1 MKDQPKNKI
10 TEINEENVER
20 LKSLFPKQNF
30 SLTESQESLLSAIA
44 ISDGSRATLSD
55 LAKILNESDSSQ
67 KSQNIKVLKE
77 RGLVHIP
84 YYSWDRSYFVDKSVF
99 FRVALNAVLYHP
111 DLVQKIRQKG
121 LFGNSE
127 RLNAIKNLAYTGNVP
142 EFNPYLWNEPDT
154 YGLFTD
160 VCYEPAFEPFFKK
173 LSADIIKGV
182 VNIKLNTLVFT
193 NTISAEKLDAAE
205 AFARK
210 YLSGNDQKQ
219 ALSAVDGNRYL
230 FSGVRGDS
238 LAPAAKI
245 SEWPYVVEAISSLYK
260 GDYDGAMAY
269 MDAAFKIRNKSVR
282 TKNVFYSPI
291 LAYFLIL
298 LYVLADT
305 EASRKKVA
313 QYMNKKIDDPWL
325 ENQRPAQLL
334 AMLAMGESDTFIR
347 QQVRFARMTEYGVTS
362 CILLDAVARRKAYE
376 TTFKVPVSGFAIVRY
391 ETGQCSP
398 EEAEELKKTYG
409 GTPVL
414 SRFKIKEAWELALE
428 KLSDAIGRPAPSA
441 EKPGERQRD
450 RRIYYLVCYDSE
462 VEIREQTRLKNGK
475 WGQGKRVSMSS
486 FTGGAYDDIC
496 DEYDQKL
503 KSRLNRY
510 CYINLDTAFPVLAGC
525 DRVYRNTCDP
535 ACRIEITEETPY
547 ISVQPKNGAYV
558 FSTNIPHGRYH
569 SDYQSENVVCRDK
582 LHYAV
587 IRLNRTQMQILKIL
601 EETGTKFPEA
611 SADAL
616 KDFAGKLSHV
626 IEVHSPLL
634 ESGSSLEVKQGSAM
648 LYFRIL
654 PKSGAFSALLFTRPL
669 DGGKL
674 TFFPGRGDAVYYD
687 SDEASRYQVKRDMR
701 GERQAL
707 DTFLSKTGLAEY
719 DAEDGLYELSAEEML
734 PIIDVCRS
742 LGDICVLEWP
752 EGRSLRV
759 LGSLTSQSINVH
771 IRSREQWFEVEGDVN
786 LSDGPALTLEQ
797 IMSAISSGGYGG
809 GYLRLG
815 ENEYVSLSDSLAKY
829 LKRLESVTQS
839 YRGGERISFFQT
851 GMLADI
857 VHKSNLNIHA
867 DKAYAERMAKVEE
880 AASLNPAVP
889 VALKAELRD
898 YQEVGFRWM
907 VRLDHWGAGACLA
920 DDMGL
925 GKTVQTIAFLLYKAS
940 AGASLVVA
948 PASVLMNWSR
958 ELARFSPSLNVTV
971 LNESDDRSVALS
983 SLGAYDVVLTTYGLL
998 VREKDAL
1005 SDVDWN
1011 VVCLDEAHTI
1021 KNRGTKMSEAAMSLK
1036 ALSRVILTGTPV
1048 QNYLGEL
1055 WNLFQFLNPGLL
1067 GSYESFREKFIAP
1080 IESSED
1086 KDRQA
1091 QLKRIIQPFMLRRT
1105 KSEVVEELPEKTEIY
1120 RSVPMSS
1127 SEQVAYEAMRLE
1139 AKNELARDT
1148 KLNMNALAAITRLRE
1163 AACAMALVK
1172 NGWTGEPTKLSALR
1186 ELVAEIISG
1195 GNSVLIFSQFT
1206 GFLDMASAMLEKEGV
1221 EHFYLQGST
1230 PIKKRQEM
1238 VNGFQHAEKPVFLI
1252 SLKAGGLGLNL
1263 TGANYVIHLDPW
1275 WNPAVEQQATDRA
1288 YRIGQQQN
1296 VTVYHLVAE
1305 NTIEEKILRL
1315 HKAKQNLADAILEGT
1330 GVSHAI
1336 TLDELRELI
1345 G

>member
-1 MKDQPKNKI
+1 MVQKN
-10 TEINEENVER
+10 TEENIER

-30 SLTESQESLLSAIA
+30 FLTESQESLLSAIA
-44 ISDGSRATLSD
+44 CTDGTHVSLTDITRVVF
-55 LAKILNESDSSQ
+55 ESNSAQ
-67 KSQNIKVLKE
+67 KEDIRVLRE
-77 RGLVHIP
+77 RGLVHTP
-84 YYSWDRSYFVDKSVF
+84 YYSWDRRYSVDDSVF
-99 FRVALNAVLYHP
+99 FRVSLNAVLYHSS
-111 DLVQKIRQKG
+111 LVQKIRQKG
-121 LFGNSE
+121 LYGNSE
-127 RLNAIKNLAYTGNVP
+127 RFNVIKTLSDTGTVP
-142 EFNPYLWNEPDT
+142 DLNPYLWNVSDK
-154 YGLFTD
+154 YGLFLD
-160 VCYEPAFEPFFKK
+160 ICYEPVFEPLFKK
-173 LSADIIKGV
+173 LSADVIKGV
-182 VNIKLNTLVFT
+182 VNIKLNTLVLT
-193 NTISAEKLDAAE
+193 NTVSAEKLDEAE
-205 AFARK
+205 TFARK
-210 YLSGNDQKQ
+210 YLSGNSLLQS
-219 ALSAVDGNRYL
+219 LSSIDGHRYL
-230 FSGVRGDS
+230 FSGMRGDS
-238 LAPAAKI
+238 LDKVVKI
-245 SEWPYVVEAISSLYK
+245 SEWPHVVYAISSLYR
-260 GDYDGAMAY
+260 GDYDGAMAH
-269 MDAAFKIRNKSVR
+269 MDAALKIRNKSVK

-298 LYVLADT
+298 LYILADT
-305 EASRKKVA
+305 ETSRKKVA
-313 QYMNKKIDDPWL
+313 QYMNKKIEDAWL

-334 AMLAMGESDTFIR
+334 AMLSMGDSDTFIR
-347 QQVRFARMTEYGVTS
+347 QHIRMTRMTEYGITS
-362 CILLDAVARRKAYE
+362 CILLDAIARNRAYE
-376 TTFKVPVSGFAIVRY
+376 TSFKAPVSEYAIVRY

-398 EEAEELKKTYG
+398 EEAEELEKIYG
-409 GTPVL
+409 GTPAL
-414 SRFKIKEAWELALE
+414 SRLKVKEPWELALE
-428 KLSDAIGRPAPSA
+428 KLSDAIGKSASPA
-441 EKPGERQRD
+441 EKAEEPQKD
-450 RRIYYLVCYDSE
+450 RRICYIVYYDSD
-462 VEIREQTRLKNGK
+462 VEIREQTRLKSGK
-475 WGQGKRVSMSS
+475 WGQGKRVSLSS
-486 FTGGAYDDIC
+486 FSEGVYDDIS

-510 CYINLDTAFPVLAGC
+510 SYIGLDTAFPVLAGC
-525 DRVYRNTCDP
+525 DRVYRNTYDP

-547 ISVQPKNGAYV
+547 ISLQLKNGAFV
-558 FSTNIPHGRYH
+558 FSTNIPRSKYR

-582 LHYAV
+582 LHYTV
-587 IRLNRTQMQILKIL
+587 VRLNRTQMQVLKIL
-601 EETGTKFPEA
+601 EETGVKFPEA
-611 SADAL
+611 SMEAL
-616 KDFAGKLSHV
+616 KVFVERLSHV
-626 IEVHSPLL
+626 MEVHSPLL
-634 ESGSSLEVKQGSAM
+634 ESGSSLEVRQGSAI

-687 SDEASRYQVKRDMR
+687 SDDVSRYQVKRDIR
-701 GERQAL
+701 GERHSL
-707 DTFLSKTGLAEY
+707 DVFLSKTGLAGY
-719 DAEDGLYELSAEEML
+719 DADDGLYELSVEDML
-734 PIIDVCRS
+734 PVIDACRS

-752 EGRSLRV
+752 EGRSLKV

-771 IRSREQWFEVEGDVN
+771 IRSKEQWFEVEGDVQ
-786 LSDGPALTLEQ
+786 LSDGQALTLEQ

-809 GYLRLG
+809 GYLKLG
-815 ENEYVSLSDSLAKY
+815 DSEYVSLSDSLAKY

-857 VHKSNLNIHA
+857 VHKSNLNIQA
-867 DKAYAERMAKVEE
+867 DKAYGERMAKVEE

-889 VALKAELRD
+889 GALKAELRD

-958 ELARFSPSLNVTV
+958 ELSRFSPSLNVTV
-971 LNESDDRSVALS
+971 LNDSDDRNVALS

-1005 SDVDWN
+1005 SGVDWN

-1080 IESSED
+1080 IESAED

-1120 RSVPMSS
+1120 RSVPMSP

-1139 AKNELARDT
+1139 AKNELDLDT
-1148 KLNMNALAAITRLRE
+1148 KVNMNALAAITRLRE
-1163 AACAMALVK
+1163 AACAMALVR
-1172 NGWTGEPTKLSALR
+1172 NGWSCEPTKLAVLR

-1206 GFLDMASAMLEKEGV
+1206 GFLDMASEMLEKEGV

-1230 PIKKRQEM
+1230 SIKKRQEM

-1275 WNPAVEQQATDRA
+1275 WNPAIEQQATDRA

-1296 VTVYHLVAE
+1296 VTVYHLVAQ
-1305 NTIEEKILRL
+1305 NTIEEKILRM